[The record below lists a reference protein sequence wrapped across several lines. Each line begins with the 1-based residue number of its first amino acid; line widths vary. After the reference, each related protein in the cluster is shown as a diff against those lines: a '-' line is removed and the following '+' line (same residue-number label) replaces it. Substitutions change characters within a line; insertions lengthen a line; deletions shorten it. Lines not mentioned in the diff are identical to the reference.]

1 MFRTIVGIEPYPRK
15 INYESNILTLG
26 SCFSENIGRKM
37 QDVFFLTEVNPFGV
51 LYNPVS
57 IQNSIELLLEKESFT
72 KSDIFEHHS
81 LWQSFSHSGLFSDVT
96 PEKCLTRIN
105 NRFTKAAHFLKNTDF
120 LLITFGTAWVFEE
133 KKSGRVVSNC
143 HKLPANYFIRR
154 RLTVG
159 EIAAGYFALITKL
172 NELLPQLNII
182 LSVSPIRHL
191 KDGAH
196 ENTVSK
202 SALLMAIDEIQKQF
216 GNVVYFPAYEI
227 LMDELRDYRFYA
239 ADMLHPSEVAVDYI
253 WQKFSETFFSEET
266 IHIKKQLE
274 QLTADKAH
282 HPLHPDSDEFK
293 LFLKNINVREMNLLK
308 QYPFLSGRLG

>member
-1 MFRTIVGIEPYPRK
+1 MFRTVVGIEPYPRK

-26 SCFSENIGRKM
+26 SCFSENIGEKM

-72 KSDIFEHHS
+72 ESDIFEHHS

-96 PEKCLTRIN
+96 SEKCLTRIN
-105 NRFTKAAHFLKNTDF
+105 NRFTKAALFLKNTDF

-143 HKLPANYFIRR
+143 HKLSANYFIRR

-159 EIAAGYFALITKL
+159 EIVAGYSTLITKL

-182 LSVSPIRHL
+182 LSVSPIRHW

-196 ENTVSK
+196 ENTSSK
-202 SALLMAIDEIQKQF
+202 SILLLAIDEIRKQF

-274 QLTADKAH
+274 QLAADRAH

-293 LFLKNINVREMNLLK
+293 LFLKNINVREINLLK